1 MILIKVNVGIIVI
14 TSPSPDAKDC
24 SYKGGECCVNK
35 ILRNMIRC
43 LSCGDIIESTY
54 VHDYK
59 VCRCGNVSVDG
70 GKDYFKRSYPADRS
84 QVDSYEE
91 LSQWE

>member
-1 MILIKVNVGIIVI
+1 MNI
-14 TSPSPDAKDC
+14 
-24 SYKGGECCVNK
+24 

-43 LSCGDIIESTY
+43 LSCGDIIESTHG
-54 VHDYK
+54 HDYK
-59 VCRCGNVSVDG
+59 VCRCGKVAVDG
-70 GKDYFKRSYPADRS
+70 GRDYLKRSYPADRT